1 MNVSLALRRRPEGRS
16 AIALL
21 LPCRDVAALLGLC
34 AGLGLDPSRRTFAV
48 EGGFLVM
55 LDEPTN
61 RPIPGAIRLRA
72 LAEHLYLPADSELVP
87 ALLDD
92 EAEGLAHDRGLVFL
106 PGGRVLGFDPRSPLD
121 PSALLV
127 AEARPRR
134 NWGPLPRPE
143 SLAERIEEIV
153 VEWPNVSPEGV
164 FDAGDD
170 PIGTEAP
177 RPDDA
182 DPASTLLGKAALSM
196 GRGMVR
202 LGQMLGIQ
210 GLSGLGVGWIGKA
223 LALAPRLSEDLL
235 GRQAAALRD
244 LLREFR
250 EGDLERALRR
260 ALPLGEPGGTR
271 GAGAFAGDRLPP
283 RDLSYALNDFLGRH
297 QPGGIWLGGQDVMAE
312 LTREYRKAAEQA
324 VRQGDYRRAAS
335 IYGKL
340 LRDYLA
346 AAQALLR
353 GGLHRDAAI
362 LLLAKLDDREGA
374 ARAFEAAGEVDR
386 AVQLY
391 RQVGDHVA
399 AGDLLHRIGE
409 EEAALAEYRSAADRL
424 IQTGAGSLAAGD
436 LLLNKAGRAD
446 LAMALFAAGWARRP
460 EINAVPCALRMAR
473 LHAEARDPK
482 PLLALL
488 DQADAFFDPPGNDHA
503 AGEFYNATTSHDWPI
518 PRVSSRRAT
527 SCATGHC
534 GGLPSS
540 SGSMSRAARTAGP
553 SSRRCW
559 PGPASGPR
567 ASSATPTS
575 P

>member
-1 MNVSLALRRRPEGRS
+1 MHLVRWDRERMEFLKSEGDAGKMAAKVFGGEPWRVVRATATEGWILAPEWVQDLDRRRYQASCTAFGLTLVVDFLGQVAFLDRVGAGLHVLRLPGPDRRVDARRHADRANVADRGAADAGRAGAARIGIARGLAMQEGAREMNVSLALRRRPEGRS

-92 EAEGLAHDRGLVFL
+92 EAEGLARDRGLVFL

-271 GAGAFAGDRLPP
+271 GAAP
-283 RDLSYALNDFLGRH
+283 
-297 QPGGIWLGGQDVMAE
+297 
-312 LTREYRKAAEQA
+312 
-324 VRQGDYRRAAS
+324 
-335 IYGKL
+335 
-340 LRDYLA
+340 
-346 AAQALLR
+346 
-353 GGLHRDAAI
+353 
-362 LLLAKLDDREGA
+362 
-374 ARAFEAAGEVDR
+374 
-386 AVQLY
+386 
-391 RQVGDHVA
+391 
-399 AGDLLHRIGE
+399 
-409 EEAALAEYRSAADRL
+409 
-424 IQTGAGSLAAGD
+424 SLATAC
-436 LLLNKAGRAD
+436 
-446 LAMALFAAGWARRP
+446 RP
-460 EINAVPCALRMAR
+460 
-473 LHAEARDPK
+473 
-482 PLLALL
+482 
-488 DQADAFFDPPGNDHA
+488 
-503 AGEFYNATTSHDWPI
+503 
-518 PRVSSRRAT
+518 AT
-527 SCATGHC
+527 S
-534 GGLPSS
+534 
-540 SGSMSRAARTAGP
+540 RT
-553 SSRRCW
+553 R
-559 PGPASGPR
+559 
-567 ASSATPTS
+567 
-575 P
+575 

>member
-1 MNVSLALRRRPEGRS
+1 
-16 AIALL
+16 
-21 LPCRDVAALLGLC
+21 
-34 AGLGLDPSRRTFAV
+34 
-48 EGGFLVM
+48 
-55 LDEPTN
+55 
-61 RPIPGAIRLRA
+61 
-72 LAEHLYLPADSELVP
+72 
-87 ALLDD
+87 
-92 EAEGLAHDRGLVFL
+92 
-106 PGGRVLGFDPRSPLD
+106 
-121 PSALLV
+121 
-127 AEARPRR
+127 
-134 NWGPLPRPE
+134 
-143 SLAERIEEIV
+143 
-153 VEWPNVSPEGV
+153 
-164 FDAGDD
+164 
-170 PIGTEAP
+170 
-177 RPDDA
+177 
-182 DPASTLLGKAALSM
+182 M

-210 GLSGLGVGWIGKA
+210 GLSGLGVGWI
-223 LALAPRLSEDLL
+223 
-235 GRQAAALRD
+235 RQAHGAGTPAERGSARPASCTVLRD

-260 ALPLGEPGGTR
+260 ALPAGRARRQAR

-324 VRQGDYRRAAS
+324 VRQGDYPVAHGVNLRQAPPRLSRGRAGVAPP
-335 IYGKL
+335 
-340 LRDYLA
+340 
-346 AAQALLR
+346 
-353 GGLHRDAAI
+353 
-362 LLLAKLDDREGA
+362 
-374 ARAFEAAGEVDR
+374 AAGCTATPRSSSWPSSTIARVRRGPSRRPARSIR

-460 EINAVPCALRMAR
+460 EINAVPAPSDGPAPRR
-473 LHAEARDPK
+473 GEGSET
-482 PLLALL
+482 LLALL

-518 PRVSSRRAT
+518 PRVASPRAT

-540 SGSMSRAARTAGP
+540 SGSMSRAARHGGAIVSTLLA
-553 SSRRCW
+553 R
-559 PGPASGPR
+559 PGPASSR